1 MPQRCEG
8 RSPAIMFVAAAPC
21 HAVASAKA
29 DDCGLLLNPAESAS
43 PENNRQS
50 EQNDC
55 DRHERRAGDV
65 SEQDEKDRDDG
76 EDCGEVVVHSFPIVY
91 RVELSAARF
100 LNVIDFARRL
110 FLPYAFK
117 RSTRNGCF
125 GNCDLILRVTSSG
138 TTQKEVDRDET
149 DIAASKETPW
159 VPHHISRSCDHR
171 ELCNGAPLSARKG
184 SDQTQ
189 LAAAH
194 PGLGIPGSDRG

>member
-55 DRHERRAGDV
+55 DRHKRRAGDV
-65 SEQDEKDRDDG
+65 SEKDEKDRDDG

-91 RVELSAARF
+91 ASGIVCSKVFERNRFCSSAFLALRVQTKYKE
-100 LNVIDFARRL
+100 RL
-110 FLPYAFK
+110 LRK
-117 RSTRNGCF
+117 L
-125 GNCDLILRVTSSG
+125 DLILRVASSG
-138 TTQKEVDRDET
+138 TTQKEVDT
-149 DIAASKETPW
+149 
-159 VPHHISRSCDHR
+159 
-171 ELCNGAPLSARKG
+171 
-184 SDQTQ
+184 
-189 LAAAH
+189 
-194 PGLGIPGSDRG
+194 